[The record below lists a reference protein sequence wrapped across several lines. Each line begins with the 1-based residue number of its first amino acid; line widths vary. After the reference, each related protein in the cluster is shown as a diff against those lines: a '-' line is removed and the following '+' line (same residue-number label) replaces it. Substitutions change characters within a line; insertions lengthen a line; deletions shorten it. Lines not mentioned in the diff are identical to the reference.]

1 MNSLG
6 CMQVPSTGVSQ
17 CSGNSSA
24 TLFVDSPVGGEWG
37 SEITQSRKRGCRS
50 LDGLQAG
57 QPSRQASCPSW
68 QEAGQKPAR
77 PDPAQPICQ
86 QLPCGPQGK
95 LSAAALLQ
103 EHLLQQLLVL
113 KAYAA
118 EQQQVAV
125 WMSHLQRGLVPQAGH
140 AWLPTKQHALA
151 QPLLEQQQ
159 QHANQP
165 ALHVRQP
172 RQGRLAVGFVP
183 PPAPIVVAVP
193 NPQLHPWQAAALQEA
208 LRQSAVTPRPQKPI
222 GLGTPDTML
231 QWAVALG
238 LHRQESVQLGLH
250 LWSRVH
256 QQVCEVS
263 AVLTLLNPDDGAA
276 MTNPRHRSPI

>member
-1 MNSLG
+1 
-6 CMQVPSTGVSQ
+6 
-17 CSGNSSA
+17 
-24 TLFVDSPVGGEWG
+24 
-37 SEITQSRKRGCRS
+37 
-50 LDGLQAG
+50 
-57 QPSRQASCPSW
+57 
-68 QEAGQKPAR
+68 
-77 PDPAQPICQ
+77 
-86 QLPCGPQGK
+86 
-95 LSAAALLQ
+95 
-103 EHLLQQLLVL
+103 
-113 KAYAA
+113 
-118 EQQQVAV
+118 
-125 WMSHLQRGLVPQAGH
+125 MSHLQRGLVPQAGH